1 MTGAHAN
8 GGHGGSNRRP
18 AVADAA
24 RNGFSL
30 TAQLRGPTQLTSCDG
45 IPWTIERER
54 AARHAQI
61 ALWIV
66 VGVAAREHRAGK
78 DVATDEGDPRL

>member
-8 GGHGGSNRRP
+8 GGQGGLNRRP
-18 AVADAA
+18 AADAA

-54 AARHAQI
+54 AAREAQI

-66 VGVAAREHRAGK
+66 VGVAARERRDGG